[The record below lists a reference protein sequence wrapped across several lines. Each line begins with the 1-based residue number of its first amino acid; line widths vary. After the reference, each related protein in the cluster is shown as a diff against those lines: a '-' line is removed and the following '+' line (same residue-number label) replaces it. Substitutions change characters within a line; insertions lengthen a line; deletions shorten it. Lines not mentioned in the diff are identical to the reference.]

1 MQYTATHHAGDA
13 RALGSPRFSL
23 AFVRPNIGRHMDED
37 RTLVEKA
44 QGGDK
49 AAFGELVRKHQR
61 RVYATAL
68 QMTGDH
74 GEADD
79 IAQDAFL
86 RAFMAIDRFDGRS
99 EFQTWLYRIVINL
112 TINHLKRRGRTRPT
126 DDSDPRVAAVA
137 AEKSD
142 DPAAALERRR
152 FYARLVEALDALPES
167 LKATVA
173 LVALQGLSHRVVA
186 EILGCSEGT
195 VSWRIH
201 EARRLLREHLGDDLS
216 GLKDGGRGGA

>member
-1 MQYTATHHAGDA
+1 
-13 RALGSPRFSL
+13 
-23 AFVRPNIGRHMDED
+23 
-37 RTLVEKA
+37 LVEKA

-49 AAFGELVRKHQR
+49 AAFGKLVRKHQR

-86 RAFMAIDRFDGRS
+86 RAFLAIERFDGRS
-99 EFQTWLYRIVINL
+99 EFHTWLYRIVVNL
-112 TINHLKRRGRTRPT
+112 TINHLKKRGRARPAEET
-126 DDSDPRVAAVA
+126 DPRVVGALTAEVESSDPAVALEKRQFYGRLAAAVD
-137 AEKSD
+137 S
-142 DPAAALERRR
+142 
-152 FYARLVEALDALPES
+152 LPES
-167 LKATVA
+167 LKATVV
-173 LVALQGLSHRVVA
+173 LVSLQGLSHRIVA

-201 EARRLLREHLGDDLS
+201 EARKLLRQSLGEELAVMRNGGS
-216 GLKDGGRGGA
+216 GGK

>member
-1 MQYTATHHAGDA
+1 
-13 RALGSPRFSL
+13 
-23 AFVRPNIGRHMDED
+23 MDED

-44 QGGDK
+44 RGGDK
-49 AAFGELVRKHQR
+49 AAFGELVKKHQR

-86 RAFMAIDRFDGRS
+86 RAFVAIDKFDGRS
-99 EFQTWLYRIVINL
+99 EFHTWLYRIVVNL
-112 TINHLKRRGRTRPT
+112 TINHLKRRGRTRPA
-126 DDSDPRVAAVA
+126 DENDPRVEATSVG
-137 AEKSD
+137 EGHPD
-142 DPAAALERRR
+142 DPARALEKRR
-152 FYARLVEALDALPES
+152 FYARLVAALDALPET
-167 LKATVA
+167 LKATVV
-173 LVALQGLSHRVVA
+173 LVSFQGLSHRIVA

-201 EARRLLREHLGDDLS
+201 EARKQLRERLGEDLAVMR
-216 GLKDGGRGGA
+216 GADGGGS

>member
-1 MQYTATHHAGDA
+1 M
-13 RALGSPRFSL
+13 
-23 AFVRPNIGRHMDED
+23 
-37 RTLVEKA
+37 EKA

-49 AAFGELVRKHQR
+49 AAFGKLVRKHQR

-99 EFQTWLYRIVINL
+99 EFHTWLYRIAVNL
-112 TINHLKRRGRTRPT
+112 TINHLKKRGRSRPAE
-126 DDSDPRVAAVA
+126 DSDPRVVGALSADS
-137 AEKSD
+137 ESS
-142 DPAAALERRR
+142 DPAFALEKRR
-152 FYARLVEALDALPES
+152 FYAHLVEALDSLPET
-167 LKATVA
+167 LKATVV
-173 LVALQGLSHRVVA
+173 LVSLQGLSHRIVA

-201 EARRLLREHLGDDLS
+201 EARKLLRENMGDELAAMRTGGS
-216 GLKDGGRGGA
+216 GGK

>member
-1 MQYTATHHAGDA
+1 MEQ
-13 RALGSPRFSL
+13 
-23 AFVRPNIGRHMDED
+23 
-37 RTLVEKA
+37 A

-49 AAFGELVRKHQR
+49 AAFGKLVKKHQR

-86 RAFMAIDRFDGRS
+86 RAFMAIEKFDGRS
-99 EFQTWLYRIVINL
+99 EFHTWLYRIVVNL
-112 TINHLKRRGRTRPT
+112 TLNHLKRRGRTRPM
-126 DDSDPRVAAVA
+126 DENDPRVVGSVA
-137 AEKSD
+137 AD
-142 DPAAALERRR
+142 DGGDNPARALEKRQ
-152 FYARLVEALDALPES
+152 FYARLVEALDTLPES
-167 LKATVA
+167 LKATVV
-173 LVALQGLSHRVVA
+173 LVSFQGLPHRIAA

-201 EARRLLREHLGDDLS
+201 EARKQLRDHLGEELAVMREGGS
-216 GLKDGGRGGA
+216 GGS

>member
-1 MQYTATHHAGDA
+1 
-13 RALGSPRFSL
+13 
-23 AFVRPNIGRHMDED
+23 MDED

-49 AAFGELVRKHQR
+49 TAFGELVRKHQR

-99 EFQTWLYRIVINL
+99 EFHTWLYRIVVNL
-112 TINHLKRRGRTRPT
+112 TINHLKRRGKTRPT
-126 DDSDPRVAAVA
+126 VETDPRVVGA
-137 AEKSD
+137 SGDD
-142 DPAAALERRR
+142 DPATALEKRR
-152 FYARLVEALDALPES
+152 FYARLVEALDALPET
-167 LKATVA
+167 LKATVV
-173 LVALQGLSHRVVA
+173 LVSLQGLSHRIVA

-201 EARRLLREHLGDDLS
+201 EARKLLREYLGDDLATLREGGS
-216 GLKDGGRGGA
+216 GGS

>member
-1 MQYTATHHAGDA
+1 
-13 RALGSPRFSL
+13 
-23 AFVRPNIGRHMDED
+23 MDED

-49 AAFGELVRKHQR
+49 VAFGELVRKHQR

-99 EFQTWLYRIVINL
+99 EFHTWLYRIVVNL
-112 TINHLKRRGRTRPT
+112 TINHLKRRGRTRPAEET
-126 DDSDPRVAAVA
+126 DPRVVGALAADASSGV
-137 AEKSD
+137 
-142 DPAAALERRR
+142 DPARALEKRR

-167 LKATVA
+167 LKATVV
-173 LVALQGLSHRVVA
+173 LVSLQGLTHRIVA

-201 EARRLLREHLGDDLS
+201 EARKLLRENLGDDLAS
-216 GLKDGGRGGA
+216 LRDGSRGGS

>member
-1 MQYTATHHAGDA
+1 
-13 RALGSPRFSL
+13 
-23 AFVRPNIGRHMDED
+23 MDED

-44 QGGDK
+44 QEGDK
-49 AAFGELVRKHQR
+49 TAFGELVRKHQR

-99 EFQTWLYRIVINL
+99 EFHTWLYRIVVNL
-112 TINHLKRRGRTRPT
+112 AINHLKRRGRTQPAEET
-126 DDSDPRVAAVA
+126 DPRIVGA
-137 AEKSD
+137 SSDD
-142 DPAAALERRR
+142 DPATSLEKRR
-152 FYARLVEALDALPES
+152 FYAQLVKALDALPET
-167 LKATVA
+167 LKATVV
-173 LVALQGLSHRVVA
+173 LVSVQGLTHRVAA

-201 EARRLLREHLGDDLS
+201 EARKLLREQLGESLAS
-216 GLKDGGRGGA
+216 ERDGGAGG